1 MYEDGDN
8 KRKAEIRNPSMLA
21 DVSFGSVQKSIMIT
35 EPSPDH
41 KELQCS
47 FQIRHRNIPFT
58 KKKSRK

>member
-41 KELQCS
+41 MNRKQSLQDDS
-47 FQIRHRNIPFT
+47 PRRDP
-58 KKKSRK
+58 KSV